1 MQGMGV
7 PSLVKIPHAVRQ
19 LSLCTA
25 SRKPMSHDW
34 RSLGTLEPV
43 LQNKRS
49 LHTATR
55 DKPTCCH
62 VEPAHCSKDPVQP
75 KITKQKTQTN
85 ILTNPIG
92 CSELQSLVSA
102 RCGSRVLVF
111 KVLFQ
116 LLLCKLQSFFCFLER
131 KLLSE
136 LRSSHFNFNVVSCD
150 LPSVKV
156 HYHFSPFL
164 KVRLC
169 CFAS

>member
-49 LHTATR
+49 L
-55 DKPTCCH
+55 
-62 VEPAHCSKDPVQP
+62 
-75 KITKQKTQTN
+75 KQKTQTN
-85 ILTNPIG
+85 ILTSPIG

-102 RCGSRVLVF
+102 GCGSRVLVF

-116 LLLCKLQSFFCFLER
+116 LLLCKLQSFLCFLER

-136 LRSSHFNFNVVSCD
+136 LRSSHFSFNVVSCD